1 MLGPTRRTACAAA
14 RAPAHCRALATEHSP
29 PTRFSSATVFHNE
42 PASPKILSDSVP
54 GPVSRKASQV
64 IGQFQDPRA
73 HVLVADYAK
82 SNGNYLVDVDGN
94 QHLDV
99 FAQIASIAIGYNHP
113 TLIELAKTD
122 EFAIASMNR
131 PALGSFPGADW
142 AETIQKGLLTVA
154 PKGVPHLFTQMD
166 GSGANEGAL
175 KAAFMAYRAR
185 ERKEAGIDDFS
196 AEEAS
201 LSSSSFASLTPSS
214 PSQHNNVLT
223 RLSSSTQMA
232 SCMNNASPGSPELV
246 AMSFKSGF
254 HGRLFGSLSLT
265 RSKAIHKLDIPA
277 FDWPAV
283 SWPSIKY
290 PLDEYASENAEAE
303 ARTIARVEETIVE
316 WAKKGKKV
324 AALIVEPV
332 QAEGGDN
339 HASPSF
345 FKALRTVT
353 REHGVYLI
361 VDEVQTGVGATGS
374 FWAHEKWQL
383 DHPPDFVTFSKK
395 MQAAGYYHAESTR
408 PSLPYRNYNTW
419 MGSPAIAMQAREI
432 ISFIKSHGLVQH
444 TAVIG
449 DELFSHLGALS
460 RRFPG
465 MINNLRG
472 KDHGTFIAWDAES
485 PQARDKFVAAMR
497 HEGVVMG
504 GCGERAIRLRPML
517 IFGDKQV
524 EVLLEK
530 MESVL
535 KSLEGK

>member
-1 MLGPTRRTACAAA
+1 MLRATRHTATAAA
-14 RAPAHCRALATEHSP
+14 RAPARCRALATEHSP
-29 PTRFSSATVFHNE
+29 PTRFSSATVFPDE
-42 PASPKILSDSVP
+42 PSHPKVLSDSVP
-54 GPVSRKASQV
+54 GPASREASQV

-82 SNGNYLVDVDGN
+82 SKGNYLVDVDGN

-175 KAAFMAYRAR
+175 KAAFMAYRA
-185 ERKEAGIDDFS
+185 
-196 AEEAS
+196 
-201 LSSSSFASLTPSS
+201 LLTLRP
-214 PSQHNNVLT
+214 PP
-223 RLSSSTQMA
+223 STQMA

-432 ISFIKSHGLVQH
+432 ISFVKSHGLVQH
-444 TAVIG
+444 TAVVG
-449 DELFSHLGALS
+449 DELFSHLGALA

-517 IFGDKQV
+517 IFGDKQM

-530 MESVL
+530 MEGVL

>member
-1 MLGPTRRTACAAA
+1 MLQAA
-14 RAPAHCRALATEHSP
+14 RRATATARTRTFARSLATEHNP
-29 PTRFSSATVFHNE
+29 PARFDSRRVFPDE
-42 PASPKILSDSVP
+42 PTHPRVQTDAVP
-54 GPVSRKASQV
+54 GPRSKELSAS
-64 IGQFQDPRA
+64 IADFQDPRA
-73 HVLVADYAK
+73 HILVADYAK
-82 SNGNYLVDVDGN
+82 SNGNYLVDADGN

-113 TLIELAKTD
+113 DLLELAKTD
-122 EFAIASMNR
+122 QFAVAAMNR
-131 PALGSFPGADW
+131 PAIGSFPGSDW
-142 AETIQKGLLTVA
+142 AETIKAGLLSVA
-154 PKGVPHLFTQMD
+154 PKGTPHLFTQMD

-185 ERKEAGIDDFS
+185 ERKEAGIEDFTKD
-196 AEEAS
+196 E
-201 LSSSSFASLTPSS
+201 
-214 PSQHNNVLT
+214 
-223 RLSSSTQMA
+223 MA

-246 AMSFKSGF
+246 ALSFKSGF

-283 SWPSIKY
+283 PWPSTKY

-303 ARTIARVEETIVE
+303 ARTIALVEETIISH
-316 WAKKGKKV
+316 AKKGKKV

-339 HASPSF
+339 HASPNF

-353 REHGVYLI
+353 REHGVYMI

-395 MQAAGYYHAESTR
+395 MQAAGFYHAPETR

-419 MGSPAIAMQAREI
+419 MGDPIRALQAREL
-432 ISFIKSHGLVQH
+432 ISFIKAHGLVQH
-444 TAVIG
+444 TAAIG
-449 DELFSHLGALS
+449 SELYDALS
-460 RRFPG
+460 GLAKRYSG
-465 MINNLRG
+465 TMHNLRG
-472 KDHGTFIAWDAES
+472 KDCGTFIAWDAADA
-485 PQARDKFVAAMR
+485 QQRDAFVAAMR
-497 HEGVVMG
+497 KEGVVMG
-504 GCGERAIRLRPML
+504 ACGERAVRLRPML
-517 IFGDKQV
+517 IFGDRQM

-530 MESVL
+530 MEGVL
-535 KSLEGK
+535 KTLA

>member
-1 MLGPTRRTACAAA
+1 MLHAVRRASRPPVLAPARRT
-14 RAPAHCRALATEHSP
+14 LATEHNP
-29 PTRFSSATVFHNE
+29 PTRFSSHAVFPDE
-42 PASPKILSDSVP
+42 PARPQVLTDAVP
-54 GPVSRKASQV
+54 GPRSREASQA
-64 IGQFQDPRA
+64 IAQFQDARA

-82 SNGNYLVDVDGN
+82 SNGNYLADVDGN
-94 QHLDV
+94 VHLDV

-113 TLIELAKTD
+113 DLIELAKTD
-122 EFAIASMNR
+122 EFAVAAMNR
-131 PALGSFPGADW
+131 PALGSFPSADW
-142 AETIQKGLLTVA
+142 AETIKKGLLSVA

-185 ERKEAGIDDFS
+185 ERREAGVEDFT
-196 AEEAS
+196 AEEMS
-201 LSSSSFASLTPSS
+201 
-214 PSQHNNVLT
+214 
-223 RLSSSTQMA
+223 

-246 AMSFKSGF
+246 ALSFKSGF

-277 FDWPAV
+277 FNWPAV
-283 SWPSIKY
+283 SWPAIKY

-303 ARTIARVEETIVE
+303 ARTIALVEDTIVE

-339 HASPSF
+339 HASASF

-353 REHGVYLI
+353 REHGVFMI

-395 MQAAGYYHAESTR
+395 MQAAGFYHAEATR

-419 MGSPAIAMQAREI
+419 MGDPIRALQAREL
-432 ISFIKSHGLVQH
+432 ISFIKAHGLVQH

-449 DELFSHLGALS
+449 DELYGALAQLA
-460 RRFPG
+460 RRFPAAVQ
-465 MINNLRG
+465 NLRG
-472 KDHGTFIAWDAES
+472 KDCGTFIAWDAES
-485 PQARDKFVAAMR
+485 PAHRDAFVAAMR
-497 HEGVVMG
+497 REGVIMG
-504 GCGERAIRLRPML
+504 GCGERAVRLRPML
-517 IFGDKQV
+517 IFGDKQM
-524 EVLLEK
+524 EILLEK
-530 MESVL
+530 MEGVL
-535 KSLEGK
+535 TTLEGK

>member
-1 MLGPTRRTACAAA
+1 MLHAVRRASKTAVLAPARRT
-14 RAPAHCRALATEHSP
+14 LATEHSP
-29 PTRFSSATVFHNE
+29 PTRFSSQVVFPDE
-42 PASPKILSDSVP
+42 PTSPKVLTDAVP
-54 GPVSRKASQV
+54 GPRSLESSQA
-64 IGQFQDPRA
+64 IADFQDARA
-73 HVLVADYAK
+73 HILVADYAK
-82 SNGNYLVDVDGN
+82 SKGNYLADVDGN
-94 QHLDV
+94 VHLDV

-113 TLIELAKTD
+113 DLLELAKTD
-122 EFAIASMNR
+122 EFAIAAMNR
-131 PALGSFPGADW
+131 PALGSFPSADW
-142 AETIQKGLLTVA
+142 AETIKKGLLSVA

-185 ERKEAGIDDFS
+185 ERREAGVEDFTS
-196 AEEAS
+196 EEMS
-201 LSSSSFASLTPSS
+201 
-214 PSQHNNVLT
+214 
-223 RLSSSTQMA
+223 

-246 AMSFKSGF
+246 ALSFKSGF

-283 SWPSIKY
+283 SWPAIKY

-303 ARTIARVEETIVE
+303 ARTIALVEDTIVE

-353 REHGVYLI
+353 REHNVYMI

-374 FWAHEKWQL
+374 FWAHEKWHL

-395 MQAAGYYHAESTR
+395 MQAAGFYHAESTR

-419 MGSPAIAMQAREI
+419 MGDPIRALQAREL
-432 ISFIKSHGLVQH
+432 ISFIKAHGLVQH
-444 TAVIG
+444 TSVIG
-449 DELFSHLGALS
+449 DELYASLAQLA

-465 MINNLRG
+465 AVQNLRG
-472 KDHGTFIAWDAES
+472 KDCGTFIAWDAES
-485 PQARDKFVAAMR
+485 PAQRDAFVAAMR
-497 HEGVVMG
+497 REGVIMG
-504 GCGERAIRLRPML
+504 GCGERAVRLRPML
-517 IFGDKQV
+517 IFGDKQM
-524 EVLLEK
+524 EILLEK
-530 MESVL
+530 MEGVL
-535 KSLEGK
+535 KNLEGK